1 MRDLTII
8 GENMENTIIDGNF
21 NKDNVVTLYHSDY
34 IKLANFTI
42 RNSGQS
48 HYYSGLESYYSGYCE
63 ILNCKFENNFH
74 GIIVFRSDYN
84 KIKNC
89 IFNNLQGQSI
99 LITVY
104 SDYNE
109 IKNCQFNYANW
120 TGTYIYKSEKNKII
134 DSAFYGC
141 NIAITIRDS
150 SNCHIKGTTVYSCG
164 SSDSVSLFI
173 GESQNIILQNC
184 NISESKNTGLAV
196 SKSNNITVSNSSFV
210 DDVAGII
217 LHKTYDSQIKNCTV
231 SGSTYSGISIRYSS
245 RDKIIDTVSRDNDYH
260 GILLYYS
267 DSNEVKYCS
276 IKENKVC
283 GVYLLETKNDVIN
296 YNNIIDNGW
305 GMFVNN
311 SIADARYNYWGSI
324 FGPLTFGLFGD
335 GIWWTKGSKVS
346 FFPWALTEISSRP
359 GNKIPISWLS
369 PVNLALWHF
378 L

>member
-1 MRDLTII
+1 MKNKTILSTCVFVGLILSLFVATGTENGFKIIRANSQLIGGNILYVGGSGPGNYSSIQDAIEDANDGDTILVYSGVYKENIEISYMRDLTII

-120 TGTYIYKSEKNKII
+120 TGTYIYKSGKI
-134 DSAFYGC
+134 
-141 NIAITIRDS
+141 R
-150 SNCHIKGTTVYSCG
+150 
-164 SSDSVSLFI
+164 
-173 GESQNIILQNC
+173 
-184 NISESKNTGLAV
+184 
-196 SKSNNITVSNSSFV
+196 
-210 DDVAGII
+210 
-217 LHKTYDSQIKNCTV
+217 
-231 SGSTYSGISIRYSS
+231 
-245 RDKIIDTVSRDNDYH
+245 
-260 GILLYYS
+260 
-267 DSNEVKYCS
+267 
-276 IKENKVC
+276 
-283 GVYLLETKNDVIN
+283 
-296 YNNIIDNGW
+296 
-305 GMFVNN
+305 
-311 SIADARYNYWGSI
+311 
-324 FGPLTFGLFGD
+324 
-335 GIWWTKGSKVS
+335 
-346 FFPWALTEISSRP
+346 
-359 GNKIPISWLS
+359 
-369 PVNLALWHF
+369 
-378 L
+378 